1 MRCSSHALRRRR
13 RGSHILELALVCPL
27 LILLSIGTAV
37 VGMGVFRYQQMA
49 SLARAGARWA
59 SMRGWQ
65 YQQDLNPNSQP
76 GLPMAATA
84 QDVSN
89 YIASQA
95 VLLNTSPNAL
105 NVQVSWNPDN
115 KQSHPL
121 LDASGTPQVD
131 SSGNVILVGNVVTVT
146 VTYNWIPEALFAGPI
161 SLSSTATIPMSY

>member
-1 MRCSSHALRRRR
+1 MRFQSQLLRRRR
-13 RGSHILELALVCPL
+13 RGAHILECALVCPV
-27 LILLSIGTAV
+27 LILISIGTVV

-49 SLARAGARWA
+49 SLAREGARWA
-59 SMRGWQ
+59 SVRGWQ
-65 YQQDLNPNSQP
+65 YQHDLNPYSQP
-76 GLPMAATA
+76 GLPMAATP

-105 NVQVSWNPDN
+105 NVQVSWNTDN
-115 KQSHPL
+115 KQSHTL

-146 VTYNWIPEALFAGPI
+146 VTYNWIPEALFVGPI
-161 SLSSTATIPMSY
+161 SLTSTSTIPMSY